1 MTTLPDQHYI
11 NEIRKRL
18 WSGGVH
24 GQASVMVGAG
34 FSRNAQKITPDG
46 PEFPLWW
53 ELGSE
58 MYKALNPGK
67 EISSSI
73 DPLRLAT
80 EYEASFGREALNQ
93 FLTQIIPDA
102 QHSPD
107 RLHELLM
114 SLPWSDIYTTNYDTL
129 LERTRQKIHDKKY
142 DVIYSSADIPGKE
155 KPRIVKLHGSFP
167 SHRPFIFTEE
177 DYRTYPQKFAPF
189 VNMVQQSIMEN
200 IFCLI
205 GFSGDDPNFLNWIG
219 WVRDNLGESMPA
231 IYLCGLLNLSDS
243 QKHTLRQKKII
254 TVDISP
260 LFPKEKWIDGAERHA
275 KGLEWF
281 LLNLM
286 YGEPVDV
293 SQWGIDAKMPKSKSA
308 KWKPSSALPQIPDDS
323 DITIASTSNQPN
335 QLIFSSF
342 SESSLEAKLAELDKL
357 YKYWK
362 EERYSYPGWVICPE
376 VNRKNLWRQTKNWVD
391 DIFTL
396 IKDIE
401 YDDQSL
407 VLLYELNW
415 RLEKCLFPLFEEWI
429 EVIDNVVKKFYTYL
443 FSNDINIDQSAN
455 KLKLT
460 PKQKERKANSDNYKF
475 SKIELQDAWINLASA
490 LMKNAREDHKEQEFK
505 YWKNTLKEIA
515 VLNNE
520 LREKWNY
527 EQCLFHLSRFE
538 FDEIK
543 QVLNNWKSSNIFPF
557 WVVKRASIL
566 AEIGNIE
573 DALHETER
581 ALIDIRT
588 RRASVNEINYSLLSQ
603 ESYAMVAC
611 EYYEKIQDFNSNRMQ
626 DTEEIIQKYRSRYK
640 ELAFYFCD
648 PKGEFEKLSLYL
660 EKPLPKLQSAERTKR
675 GFYPGTTNRTVNIGN
690 TNNIIEELLPAFQFL
705 RLYEEAGLPIRVGY
719 STYYAESIIQ
729 ASKKIASS
737 APLYAI
743 GMMFRTGQ
751 NTSISEW
758 LDLIR
763 INAMPP
769 NHVSY
774 LAKILTQFIK
784 KVYPQVLFILSYT
797 YENQKLILSASLAL
811 LILTRLSIQVQ
822 EELQIE
828 ELVKFTVNCYKNL
841 HIINNNHEL
850 ISDISELWKVIF
862 YSITESQLS
871 NHLLEFIQLPV
882 PNEKN
887 YSIRDDDA
895 YRWPEPF
902 KNFPDVDCSSFNFI
916 NDQDWRSSI
925 RHLIEIINNENNII
939 ARSFAI
945 FRLHILNNRNAL
957 NEELKIGFT
966 KALWSQRDQN
976 TELPKVAEFFHR
988 FFLHES
994 YCLSY
999 PVSDSIA
1006 VKDIFKNYLISLE
1019 LPQINLYSYSGIDK
1033 HYLQNLIYATRTIN
1047 DDSDKFIDWKK
1058 EEVESLLDKIF
1069 VAINQQKDAIISW
1082 YKMPFSMRDIQS
1094 FLELIGDLL
1103 ILVILPR
1110 IKNSE
1115 TNIKNKVH
1123 ELIEILRQI
1132 SKSSVYAVLP
1142 FMLLISPESYDIED
1156 IARNLKQGLFSTD
1169 KHLIRQSLE
1178 GIYYWV
1184 AYANK
1189 EQLPEPP
1196 EDLFKKLIDVI
1207 YSLRQPGLDYS
1218 LNYTYLI
1225 LKKSPNYFQEKDFE
1239 NISEGLGY
1247 LLEETQYPKNWTEL
1261 DLQDTQS
1268 SISNVD
1274 KPTYREYSSQ
1284 LAYQL
1289 YSVLKSQGGEIPSV
1303 LNTWREESLKDK
1315 LPQIR
1320 KIWLNQ

>member
-1 MTTLPDQHYI
+1 MLPDQHYI

-46 PEFPLWW
+46 PDFPLWW
-53 ELGSE
+53 ELGEE

-67 EISSSI
+67 KVNSSI
-73 DPLRLAT
+73 DSLKLAT

-142 DVIYSSADIPGKE
+142 DIIYSSADIPGKE

-231 IYLCGLLNLSDS
+231 IYLCGLLDLSDS

-396 IKDIE
+396 IKDIG

-455 KLKLT
+455 KLELT

-490 LMKNAREDHKEQEFK
+490 LMKNAREDHKEQEFE

-515 VLNNE
+515 ALNNE

-543 QVLNNWKSSNIFPF
+543 QVLNNWKPSNIFSF

-588 RRASVNEINYSLLSQ
+588 RRASVNKINYSLLSQ

-611 EYYEKIQDFNSNRMQ
+611 EYYEKIQDLNSNRMQ
-626 DTEEIIQKYRSRYK
+626 YTEEIIQKYHSRYK

-648 PKGEFEKLSLYL
+648 PKQEFERLSLYL
-660 EKPLPKLQSAERTKR
+660 EKSLPKLQS
-675 GFYPGTTNRTVNIGN
+675 VNS
-690 TNNIIEELLPAFQFL
+690 NNIIEKLLPAFQFL
-705 RLYEEAGLPIRVGY
+705 RLYEEAGLPIRVKN
-719 STYYAESIIQ
+719 STYYVESIIQ
-729 ASKKIASS
+729 ASKNIASF

-763 INAMPP
+763 INAMPEEDV
-769 NHVSY
+769 NY
-774 LAKILTQFIK
+774 LEKVLLQFIK
-784 KVYPQVLFILSYT
+784 KVYPQILFISS
-797 YENQKLILSASLAL
+797 ENKKLISSASLAL
-811 LILTRLSIQVQ
+811 LILTRLSIQLQ
-822 EELQIE
+822 ELLIE
-828 ELVKFTVNCYKNL
+828 NLIKFTIPCYKSLN
-841 HIINNNHEL
+841 ITNNRDL
-850 ISDISELWKVIF
+850 RSSIFELWKSIF
-862 YSITESQLS
+862 DSIAESQLS
-871 NHLLEFIQLPV
+871 NYLLEFVQLPV
-882 PNEKN
+882 ANEKN
-887 YSIRDDDA
+887 YTIKNYDA
-895 YRWPEPF
+895 YLWPEPF
-902 KNFPDVDCSSFNFI
+902 RNFRAINLNSFELI
-916 NDQDWRSSI
+916 NSEQWKSSI
-925 RHLIEIINNENNII
+925 AHLIAIVNDGNNIPI
-939 ARSFAI
+939 PTRTHTLFGELADPLPVHQARSCAI
-945 FRLHILNNRNAL
+945 FRLYQIHRNGGLNP
-957 NEELKIGFT
+957 ELQSRFAD
-966 KALWSQRDQN
+966 ALWSQIDQK
-976 TELPKVAEFFHR
+976 TGLPSNFDY
-988 FFLHES
+988 LHENAYLYCPEPERGRAKQKLKEYLLTSDFPIISFNFNSTIDNS
-994 YCLSY
+994 YLNNLFYATCTIDND
-999 PVSDSIA
+999 SD
-1006 VKDIFKNYLISLE
+1006 
-1019 LPQINLYSYSGIDK
+1019 
-1033 HYLQNLIYATRTIN
+1033 NLI
-1047 DDSDKFIDWKK
+1047 DWNQK
-1058 EEVESLLDKIF
+1058 EVESLLGKIF
-1069 VAINQQKDAIISW
+1069 IAVNKQKDTIINR
-1082 YKMPFSMRDIQS
+1082 YKIPSSMRDIQS
-1094 FLELIGDLL
+1094 FLELLELIGKLL

-1115 TNIKNKVH
+1115 ANIKNQVH
-1123 ELIEILRQI
+1123 ELVEILRQI
-1132 SKSSVYAVLP
+1132 SETSVYAVLP
-1142 FMLLISPESYDIED
+1142 SMLLISPESYDI
-1156 IARNLKQGLFSTD
+1156 IARKLKQGLFSTD
-1169 KHLIRQSLE
+1169 QHLIRQSLE
-1178 GIYYWV
+1178 GLYYWI

-1189 EQLPEPP
+1189 DELRETPK
-1196 EDLFKKLIDVI
+1196 DLSKRLIEII
-1207 YSLRQPGLDYS
+1207 YSLRQPGLDDA
-1218 LNYTYLI
+1218 LHYTHLI
-1225 LKKSPNYFQEKDFE
+1225 LKKFPNYFQKEDFE
-1239 NISEGLGY
+1239 TLSEGLES
-1247 LLEETQYPKNWTEL
+1247 LLEETRYPKNWTEL
-1261 DLQDTQS
+1261 DLQDSQS
-1268 SISNVD
+1268 SIPNVD
-1274 KPTYREYSSQ
+1274 KPTYRKYASR
-1284 LAYQL
+1284 LAHQL
-1289 YSVLKSQGGEIPSV
+1289 YFVLESQGGEIPSV

>member
-129 LERTRQKIHDKKY
+129 LERTRQKIHDQKY

-254 TVDISP
+254 AVDISP
-260 LFPKEKWIDGAERHA
+260 LFPKEKWIDRTERHA

-286 YGEPVDV
+286 YGEPVDI
-293 SQWGIDAKMPKSKSA
+293 SRWGIDVKMPKSKSI
-308 KWKPSSALPQIPDDS
+308 KWKPSLNLPSIPD
-323 DITIASTSNQPN
+323 TPNTGNYQERPSTDLFYNLTTKQK
-335 QLIFSSF
+335 LEELEKIYIF
-342 SESSLEAKLAELDKL
+342 
-357 YKYWK
+357 WK
-362 EERYSYPGWVICPE
+362 EERHNYPGWVICPE
-376 VNRKNLWRQTKNWVD
+376 VNRNSLWQQTKNWVD
-391 DIFTL
+391 EVFRL

-401 YDDQSL
+401 YDDQAL
-407 VLLYELNW
+407 VILYELNW
-415 RLEKCLFPLFEEWI
+415 RLEKCLFSLLFKEWI
-429 EVIDNVVKKFYTYL
+429 KTIEDVVKKFHPYL
-443 FSNDINIDQSAN
+443 FPDDVNIDQSAN
-455 KLKLT
+455 TIKLT
-460 PKQKERKANSDNYKF
+460 PEQKDNKAIPDSCKF
-475 SKIELQDAWINLASA
+475 EKVELRDAWLNLASA
-490 LMKNAREDHKEQEFK
+490 LMRNAREHHKEEEFE
-505 YWKNTLKEIA
+505 YWKNTLKEI
-515 VLNNE
+515 VIYNNE

-538 FDEIK
+538 FYEIK
-543 QVLNNWKSSNIFPF
+543 QVLNNWKPSTIFPF

-566 AEIGNIE
+566 AEIGDVEN
-573 DALHETER
+573 ALQDMAR

-611 EYYEKIQDFNSNRMQ
+611 EYYEGIQDFHSNWMQ

-648 PKGEFEKLSLYL
+648 PKQEFEKLSLYL
-660 EKPLPKLQSAERTKR
+660 EKPLTKLQPAEKTER
-675 GFYPGTTNRTVNIGN
+675 GFYPGTINRTVDTGN

-729 ASKKIASS
+729 ASKNIASS

-751 NTSISEW
+751 NKSISEW
-758 LDLIR
+758 LNLIR
-763 INAMPP
+763 INAMPQ
-769 NHVSY
+769 NHVDY

-784 KVYPQVLFILSYT
+784 IIKKVYPQILFISSYT
-797 YENQKLILSASLAL
+797 YENQKLISSASLAL

-822 EELQIE
+822 ELQIE
-828 ELVKFTVNCYKNL
+828 RLTDLTEFTVNCYKNL
-841 HIINNNHEL
+841 NITNNRDL
-850 ISDISELWKVIF
+850 KSIFSELWKAIF
-862 YSITESQLS
+862 YSITESQLL
-871 NHLLEFIQLPV
+871 NYLLEFVQLPV
-882 PNEKN
+882 ANETN
-887 YSIRDDDA
+887 YRLSNNDDA
-895 YRWPEPF
+895 DKWPEPF
-902 KNFPDVDCSSFNFI
+902 RNFPTINLNSFELI
-916 NDQDWRSSI
+916 NSEKWKSAIVR
-925 RHLIEIINNENNII
+925 LIEIVNNGNNIPI
-939 ARSFAI
+939 PTHTNTLYGEHVVPLPVHQARSWGI
-945 FRLHILNNRNAL
+945 FRLYKIHKNGGLNP
-957 NEELKIGFT
+957 ELQLRFAD
-966 KALWSQRDQN
+966 ALWSQIDQKTGLPSN
-976 TELPKVAEFFHR
+976 SSYLYLSENNYLYCPEPELGRAKQKLKEYLLTPNFPIIS
-988 FFLHES
+988 LN
-994 YCLSY
+994 
-999 PVSDSIA
+999 SDS
-1006 VKDIFKNYLISLE
+1006 N
-1019 LPQINLYSYSGIDK
+1019 IDK
-1033 HYLQNLIYATRTIN
+1033 SYLNNLIYATRTIN
-1047 DDSDKFIDWKK
+1047 NDSDNLIDWNQ
-1058 EEVESLLDKIF
+1058 EEVEGLLTKIF
-1069 VAINQQKDAIISW
+1069 IKVNEQKNVIINW
-1082 YKMPFSMRDIQS
+1082 YRMNSSMRDIQS
-1094 FLELIGDLL
+1094 FLDLIGELL

-1115 TNIKNKVH
+1115 ENIKNQVH

-1132 SKSSVYAVLP
+1132 SESSVYATLP
-1142 FMLLISPESYDIED
+1142 CLLLISPESYDI
-1156 IARNLKQGLFSTD
+1156 IARKSKQGLFSTD
-1169 KHLIRQSLE
+1169 KHSIRQSLK
-1178 GIYYWV
+1178 GLYYW
-1184 AYANK
+1184 
-1189 EQLPEPP
+1189 
-1196 EDLFKKLIDVI
+1196 
-1207 YSLRQPGLDYS
+1207 
-1218 LNYTYLI
+1218 
-1225 LKKSPNYFQEKDFE
+1225 
-1239 NISEGLGY
+1239 
-1247 LLEETQYPKNWTEL
+1247 
-1261 DLQDTQS
+1261 
-1268 SISNVD
+1268 
-1274 KPTYREYSSQ
+1274 
-1284 LAYQL
+1284 
-1289 YSVLKSQGGEIPSV
+1289 
-1303 LNTWREESLKDK
+1303 
-1315 LPQIR
+1315 
-1320 KIWLNQ
+1320 